1 MYSYITQWC
10 ASWRA
15 SWPKDARLEALPRA
29 FEMKELEQHLDSS
42 KKKQIQK
49 IKMKALSLGVNS
61 SKFKQLERTNYLLNV
76 P

>member
-29 FEMKELEQHLDSS
+29 FEIMKELEQHLDSS
-42 KKKQIQK
+42 QKQIQK
-49 IKMKALSLGVNS
+49 TKMKAHLLGV
-61 SKFKQLERTNYLLNV
+61 KVEATWTNKPLLND